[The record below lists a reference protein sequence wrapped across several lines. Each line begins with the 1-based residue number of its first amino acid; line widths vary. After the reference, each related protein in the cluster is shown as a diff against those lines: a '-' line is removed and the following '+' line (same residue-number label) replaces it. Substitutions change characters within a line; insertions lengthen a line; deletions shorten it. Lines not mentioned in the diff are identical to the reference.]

1 MLKDI
6 AKSGL
11 TDYVAKLGLEEMPE
25 LLIKKITKKYL
36 VPGYKIPYF
45 TLAGRPTDFYR
56 VKLLHGDGGAGE
68 QKYWQ
73 PPNTLPKFYFPPLV
87 DWQDVSQSEE
97 ILYVTEGEKKAACA
111 CAHGIP
117 TIGLGGVWSW
127 KSKQAAL
134 PFLPDFE
141 LISWGR
147 REVRIVF
154 DSDLADKPQIL
165 GALHALARTLAKLGA
180 KPVFVRLPTEHG
192 EKVGLDDFLMS
203 FGTGAFFKLEVT
215 EFAEIAQLWA
225 LNERYAVVE
234 NPGFILDLRAD
245 QPYTVNAF
253 EKLITRDLRATT
265 FNARGE
271 QTETGV
277 GELWLAWP
285 YRQKFSRIVYSPGA
299 PPITDAGEFNA
310 WRSWGVAP
318 TPGDISL
325 WHQLLDYCFGQDVEA
340 RKWFEQWCAY
350 PIQNPGFKLYTAV
363 LFYGTQQ
370 GTGKSLVGLTLARL
384 YGDNSSLITRG
395 DLKSTYTEWAK
406 NKQFVVVEEVTGS
419 DKRSEADHLK
429 NLITRETLTIN
440 IKYQPGYAIKDCIN
454 YFMTSQHPDALF
466 LESSDRRFFVHEMP
480 RRPAERGFYEA
491 YDAWYRSDALGALLK
506 YFQDDVDLS
515 NFNPRAPAYK
525 TKSKDDMI
533 DLAYSDLDYWCKS
546 LYTDPD
552 SVLKLDG
559 AVIQKDLW
567 DDRQLLAWYDQGGQ
581 RKTHLVALRR
591 ALRRAG
597 IVKTEPTQTA
607 DGMVRLWIV
616 RNTSKWLLAEH
627 GERQAEAVKTASKLS
642 KYT

>member
-1 MLKDI
+1 MRSDI

-11 TDYVAKLGLEEMPE
+11 VEYADKLCFEEIPE
-25 LLIKKITKKYL
+25 LLVKKITKKYL

-45 TLAGRPTDFYR
+45 TLSGKPTDFYR
-56 VKLLHGDGGAGE
+56 VKLMHGDGAAGE

-73 PPNTLPKFYFPPLV
+73 PPNTLPKFYFPPLL
-87 DWQDVSQSEE
+87 DWDAVSKSEE
-97 ILYVTEGEKKAACA
+97 ILYITEGEKKAACA
-111 CAHGIP
+111 CAMGIP

-141 LISWGR
+141 LISWAR

-180 KPVFVRLPTEHG
+180 KPVFVKLPSEHG
-192 EKVGLDDFLMS
+192 DKVGLDDYLMS
-203 FGTGAFFKLEVT
+203 EGTEGFFKLPIT

-225 LNERYAVVE
+225 LNDRYAVIE
-234 NPGFILDLRAD
+234 NPGFILDLKAE
-245 QPYTVNAF
+245 QPYTVNSF

-285 YRQKFSRIVYSPGA
+285 YRQKFSKIVYIPGA
-299 PPITDAGEFNA
+299 PPITDAGEYNA
-310 WRSWGVAP
+310 WRSWGV
-318 TPGDISL
+318 TPQEGDVSL
-325 WHQLLDYCFGQDVEA
+325 WHELLDYCFAGDAQA
-340 RKWFEQWCAY
+340 RHWFEQWCAY
-350 PIQNPGFKLYTAV
+350 PVQHPGFKLYTAV
-363 LFYGTQQ
+363 LFYGVQQ

-384 YGDNSSLITRG
+384 YGSNASLITRG
-395 DLKSTYTEWAK
+395 DLKSTYTEWAR

-429 NLITRETLTIN
+429 NLITRETLSIN
-440 IKYQPGYAIKDCIN
+440 IKYQPGYSIKDCIN

-480 RRPAERGFYEA
+480 RHPATAGFYAA
-491 YDAWYRSDALGALLK
+491 YDAWYRSEGVGALLH
-506 YFQDDVDLS
+506 YLQNDIDLA

-525 TKSKDDMI
+525 TKSKTDMI
-533 DLAYSDLDYWCKS
+533 DLAYSDLDYWCKI
-546 LYTDPD
+546 LYDDPD
-552 SVLKLDG
+552 SILKLDG
-559 AVIQKDLW
+559 VVIDKDLW
-567 DDRQLLAWYDQGGQ
+567 DDHQLLAWYDQGGQ

-597 IVKTEPTQTA
+597 VVKTEPTQTK
-607 DGMVRLWIV
+607 DGLVRLWIV
-616 RNTSKWLLAEH
+616 RRLSKWLTADH
-627 GERQAEAVKTASKLS
+627 DTRQAEAAKTASKAS